1 MELDYKIILYVIFGV
16 LPSLTWLF
24 YYLSKDL
31 HPEPKK
37 TIIKMFLWGAL
48 ITIPVFFTQIGL
60 MVLLNKFG
68 LNPLITSLVYW
79 FLIIAFSEEIFK
91 FLVVRLKIMNSPD
104 LDEPLD
110 IMLYMVVV
118 ALGFS
123 ALENILYLFNP
134 ATGLS
139 FDELIKRTFLLS
151 FIRFIGATFLHTL
164 CSAVIGYF
172 MAVSYF
178 DEKNRFLE
186 LTSGITLAVILH
198 GLYNFSIM
206 KLTGY
211 QAFVI
216 PAIILLTLGLLTFLG
231 FEKLKKMKGVTI
243 VKHG

>member
-1 MELDYKIILYVIFGV
+1 MRQVISNV
-16 LPSLTWLF
+16 
-24 YYLSKDL
+24 
-31 HPEPKK
+31 
-37 TIIKMFLWGAL
+37 
-48 ITIPVFFTQIGL
+48 
-60 MVLLNKFG
+60 
-68 LNPLITSLVYW
+68 
-79 FLIIAFSEEIFK
+79 
-91 FLVVRLKIMNSPD
+91 
-104 LDEPLD
+104 
-110 IMLYMVVV
+110 
-118 ALGFS
+118 
-123 ALENILYLFNP
+123 ENILYLFNP